1 MTGKLT
7 AAGLGPGG
15 AGLITR
21 ETWTRIEE
29 AGHIL
34 LRTRIHPAAA
44 ALDEANI
51 FYETYDAFYDAAKDF
66 DELYEAITND
76 LLVRTQETDIL
87 YLVPGSPFVAERTIQ
102 LLREKSMK
110 AGNLLEIFARHEL
123 FGTALR
129 CARHRSGA
137 WAFDC
142 RRIWMRIRLHH
153 LPRRI
158 LLSRSSIHANL
169 PPT

>member
-7 AAGLGPGG
+7 AAGLGPGR

-21 ETWTRIEE
+21 ETWKRIEE

-51 FYETYDAFYDAAKDF
+51 SYETYDAFYDAAKDF

-76 LLVRTQETDIL
+76 LLVRTQETDD
-87 YLVPGSPFVAERTIQ
+87 
-102 LLREKSMK
+102 
-110 AGNLLEIFARHEL
+110 
-123 FGTALR
+123 TAP
-129 CARHRSGA
+129 A
-137 WAFDC
+137 
-142 RRIWMRIRLHH
+142 
-153 LPRRI
+153 
-158 LLSRSSIHANL
+158 
-169 PPT
+169 